1 MIFSDVSFHIVVCL
15 EGLVIPSPP
24 SRVGSAISSLA
35 ELLNAFWPVIDG
47 RRKKKKKKKKKKV
60 FFFFLFFFFFFF
72 LFIFLFFIFYIY
84 FLLILIMIIIHNK
97 QLQNNGIQLYTI
109 K

>member
-1 MIFSDVSFHIVVCL
+1 MALCRVLGSLPLSSIAFSESCCLWRHRALFFSFTCSSLASGGKESLCCRIRATRGAVIFFDVSFHIVVCL

-47 RRKKKKKKKKKKV
+47 RSV
-60 FFFFLFFFFFFF
+60 L
-72 LFIFLFFIFYIY
+72 
-84 FLLILIMIIIHNK
+84 
-97 QLQNNGIQLYTI
+97 
-109 K
+109 

>member
-47 RRKKKKKKKKKKV
+47 RSV
-60 FFFFLFFFFFFF
+60 L
-72 LFIFLFFIFYIY
+72 
-84 FLLILIMIIIHNK
+84 
-97 QLQNNGIQLYTI
+97 
-109 K
+109 